1 MKKKYWNEEKEWK
14 REMKKYFNE
23 VWGERRKEIV
33 FIGIDKMRKEEI
45 IEEIDKCMVKEE
57 WLEKEWW

>member
-1 MKKKYWNEEKEWK
+1 
-14 REMKKYFNE
+14 MKKYFNE